1 MKNNKT
7 YYLLILDKSGSMQ
20 DCVNETISG
29 FNEQLQMIEKMKV
42 KFPEQE
48 FYVSLTTFSDEVNHL
63 FELDKSSKVR
73 ELNKELYHPDGSTA
87 LLDAIGKGVLN
98 LDAKITKDLAEGT
111 ASAVVV
117 ILTDGYE
124 NASKLFNWQGIRKMI
139 REMEA
144 TGTWTFSF
152 MGASEDAVEVA
163 SKMSIK
169 TSNAMQYNKAK
180 MEDTMGHISNT
191 FYRYVLDKQE
201 GRNADFKLNEE

>member
-20 DCVNETISG
+20 DCVNETIGG
-29 FNEQLQMIEKMKV
+29 FNEQLQMIEQMRV

-48 FYVSLTTFSDEVNHL
+48 FYVSLTTFSDEVKHV
-63 FELDKSSKVR
+63 FALDEGSKVKKLDR
-73 ELNKELYHPDGSTA
+73 ELYQPAGSTA

-98 LDAKITKDLAEGT
+98 MDAKINKELTEGT

-144 TGTWTFSF
+144 TGNWTFSF

-169 TSNAMQYNKAK
+169 SSNAMQFNKD
-180 MEDTMGHISNT
+180 EIGISLNRVSKS
-191 FYRYVLDKQE
+191 FHSYAMNKNE
-201 GRNADFKLNEE
+201 GKDAHFTLNDE